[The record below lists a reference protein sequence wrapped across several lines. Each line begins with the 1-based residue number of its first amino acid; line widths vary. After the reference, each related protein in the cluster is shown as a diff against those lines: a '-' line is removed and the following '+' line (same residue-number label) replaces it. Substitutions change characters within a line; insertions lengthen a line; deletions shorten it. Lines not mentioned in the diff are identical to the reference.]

1 MENVRKS
8 VITAAAFAAGLLWC
22 AQPAAAQ
29 TAEEP
34 IITFRT
40 NIYDTYGAG
49 NSFHIVLGATEK
61 DYYDVDCGFG
71 PVEVEVDV
79 ATFDTSTSSVSATWI
94 PLVVNED
101 GIVKIYGDA
110 SKIDYIDCE
119 GCYIDWIDMDKCT
132 NLEILDLSHNELKR
146 LDLTPFSNLQA
157 IYLSDNPFT
166 AETPVVVGPNKP
178 NLKILE
184 LDLLGYIDESFNLSD
199 YPALVTFD
207 GYYSKCLT
215 KIDPTGCPDL
225 QVLSLEM
232 TSVET
237 LDISNNPNLIRLNI
251 SESRIKDIDIS
262 KAPLL
267 QNFLAEHVSGWVNTD
282 VKLTSVDLT
291 NNPNLVIVRLGGNRL
306 ESIDLTANRYVQNLD
321 LSNNLL
327 KTIDLSN
334 NSNLYSVNL
343 SNNFFTF
350 ATLPIP
356 KDTWGEY
363 YYYRTPLECAKSY
376 EVGKEID
383 FSADV
388 LREGT
393 QTSARVWKKS
403 LKDGAS
409 LIDESDYTYADGKV
423 TINSVFTDSL
433 YVEFINTAFPE
444 YTLSTAPFMV
454 KSAEDFGKPSK
465 IIGITANTAM
475 AGKEIS
481 FCVGMDNASSDEPK
495 VFFVDLGDGELKEY
509 KATTVEL
516 PGEANF
522 RDVLP
527 SPLAGTIN
535 VYVPENDVITAF
547 GITGVNSRS
556 IDVTSATEL
565 RWLKISNCN
574 ITTIDLANNR
584 CLQTLD
590 LSGNRLS
597 NVTLAGVKGDYE
609 KYVLREINASNNY
622 LSNFTIMATSQ
633 LKKLDLSNNRLTT
646 YNFKDFDGLTTLDM
660 SNNLLTEVVN
670 ATYLVAAEEVD
681 FSNNQLVALTLA
693 EMPELRK
700 FDVSNN
706 TLTLATLPDPASLPE
721 GALVYA
727 PQQMLQISEFAPGV
741 NLTAQN
747 RVINGTGTTFTW
759 KKADGTL
766 LQDGVDYTCDG
777 GATRFKNTEVG
788 KVFCEMTNPAF
799 PDLTGTN
806 VFKTTEVTPTD
817 APTTV
822 IASFTTTE
830 SGNSAEVIFT
840 GTKTSDVYIDWRGD
854 GTEYI
859 QYPINGLSYTSY
871 PGQTTYAGADVKV
884 YTYESA
890 SDIKGFSIYGT
901 PLSRMDASPLTN
913 VTAFAVGGAGL
924 DETSIVFP
932 VTDGLKEVILND
944 NNFSTKEFKE
954 YPRLSY
960 LNLSGNRYETFD
972 ASGLSSLEALVLSRN
987 GLNHIKF
994 GGNANLWGVDLS
1006 ENSLSEISFEGTPVL
1021 SQIVLH
1027 HNNFSNIDLSPV
1039 KDVLVTLDVQRNNF
1053 DFATLPLQSQFPRL
1067 SVYLF
1072 VGQSNLDVTCVD
1084 GKVDLSSQASVDGVA
1099 TDFHWFLGDV
1109 TIDED
1114 SGELI
1119 GEELET
1125 GGDDPEYT
1133 VENGVTTFH
1142 YDFDKV
1148 TGVLTNDAYSGL
1160 ILYTNPI
1167 AIEIAGVE
1175 NVVADGVDANAPV
1188 DVFTVSGV
1196 KVRSQVA
1203 RSEAVKGL
1211 APGFYIVGREKVL
1224 VK

>member
-1 MENVRKS
+1 MEKVRKS
-8 VITAAAFAAGLLWC
+8 VITAAAFAAGLLWSV
-22 AQPAAAQ
+22 QPAAAQ

-40 NIYDTYGAG
+40 NIYDTYGAA

-61 DYYDVDCGFG
+61 DYFDVDCGFG
-71 PVEVEVDV
+71 TVEVEVDV
-79 ATFDTSTSSVSATWI
+79 AKFDTSTSAITATSV
-94 PLVVNED
+94 PLVVSEE

-110 SKIDYIDCE
+110 SKIDYLDCE

-132 NLEILDLSHNELKR
+132 NLEILDMSHNELKR
-146 LDLTPFSNLQA
+146 LDLTPFSKLQA

-178 NLKILE
+178 NLSILE
-184 LDLLGYIDESFNLSD
+184 LDMLGYIDESFNLSD
-199 YPALVTFD
+199 YPAMVAFD

-232 TSVET
+232 TSVES
-237 LDISNNPNLIRLNI
+237 LDISNNPKLMRLNI
-251 SESRIKDIDIS
+251 SETRIKDIDIS

-267 QNFLAEHVSGWVNTD
+267 QNLLAEHVSGWVNTD
-282 VKLTSVDLT
+282 VKLTSIDLT
-291 NNPNLVIVRLGGNRL
+291 QNPNLVIVQLGGNRL
-306 ESIDLTANRYVQNLD
+306 ESIDLTANKYVQTLG

-327 KTIDLSN
+327 KTLDLSGN
-334 NSNLYSVNL
+334 PNLYSVNL
-343 SNNFFTF
+343 ANNLFTF
-350 ATLPIP
+350 ATLPLP
-356 KDTWGEY
+356 EDSWGEY
-363 YYYRTPLECAKSY
+363 YYYRTPLACAKSY

-383 FSADV
+383 FAADV
-388 LREGT
+388 LRAGT
-393 QTSARVWKKS
+393 ETSARVWKKS

-409 LIDESDYTYADGKV
+409 LIDEADYTYADGKV

-433 YVEFINTAFPE
+433 YVEFGNTAFPE

-454 KSAEDFGKPSK
+454 KSAEDFGKPSN
-465 IIGITANTAM
+465 IISITANTAM

-481 FCVGMDNASSDEPK
+481 FSVGMDNASADEPK

-509 KATTVEL
+509 TATSIEL
-516 PGEANF
+516 PAEANF
-522 RDVLP
+522 TATLP

-547 GITGVNSRS
+547 GISDVNSRS
-556 IDVTSATEL
+556 ISLTAATEL
-565 RWLKISNCN
+565 RWLKINNCN

-609 KYVLREINASNNY
+609 KYALREINASNNY
-622 LSNFTIMATSQ
+622 LSNFTIVATQQ
-633 LKKLDLSNNRLTT
+633 LEKLNLSNNRFTTYDFKNFDGLKSLDMSNNRLT
-646 YNFKDFDGLTTLDM
+646 
-660 SNNLLTEVVN
+660 EVENVP
-670 ATYLVAAEEVD
+670 YLAAAEEVD
-681 FSNNQLVALTLA
+681 FSNNQLVSLTVDA
-693 EMPELRK
+693 MPELRK

-706 TLTLATLPDPASLPE
+706 ALTLATLPDPATLPA
-721 GALVYA
+721 GALIYA
-727 PQQMLQISEFAPGV
+727 PQQVLQISEFAPGV

-747 RVINGTGTTFTW
+747 RVINGVGTTFIW

-766 LQDGVDYTCDG
+766 LQEGVDYTCDG
-777 GATRFKNTEVG
+777 GATRFKNIEVG

-799 PDLTGTN
+799 PELSGAN
-806 VFKTTEVTPTD
+806 VFKTSEVTPTD

-830 SGNSAEVIFT
+830 DSNSGEVIFT

-859 QYPINGLSYTSY
+859 QYPINGSSYTAY
-871 PGQTTYAGADVKV
+871 PEQTTYAGADVKV

-890 SDIKGFSIYGT
+890 SDIRMFSIYNVAM
-901 PLSRMDASPLTN
+901 SRMDASPLTN
-913 VTAFAVGGAGL
+913 VMVFSVGGAGL
-924 DETSIVFP
+924 DENSLVFP
-932 VTDGLKEVILND
+932 ATDGLEEITLND
-944 NNFSTKEFKE
+944 NNFSTKDFKE
-954 YPRLSY
+954 YPKLRNLT
-960 LNLSGNRYETFD
+960 LSGNKYESFD
-972 ASGLSSLEALVLSRN
+972 ASGLSSVETLVMSRN
-987 GLNHIKF
+987 GLKEFKF
-994 GGNANLWGVDLS
+994 GGNANLWGLDLG
-1006 ENSLSEISFEGTPVL
+1006 ENNLSDISFEGAPVL

-1027 HNNFSNIDLSPV
+1027 HNNFSTIDLSPI
-1039 KDVLVTLDVQRNNF
+1039 KDVLIALDVQCNNF
-1053 DFATLPLQSQFPRL
+1053 DFATLPLRSQFPHMG
-1067 SVYLF
+1067 VYLF
-1072 VGQSNLDVTCVD
+1072 VGQSNLDVACVD
-1084 GKVDLSSQASVDGVA
+1084 GKVDLSSQASVDGVE
-1099 TDFHWFLGDV
+1099 TTFRWFFGDV
-1109 TIDED
+1109 TIDEET
-1114 SGELI
+1114 GELV

-1188 DVFTVSGV
+1188 DVFTVSGI

-1211 APGFYIVGREKVL
+1211 TPGFYIVGREKVL